1 MNKKYIVRLTN
12 EERQMLQEVL
22 SKGKAA
28 AYKIKHANMLL
39 KADAD
44 GPRWADARIAEA
56 FSSNQNTVRNLRQR
70 CVEYGFDAALNR
82 RKRRTVSREKLLD
95 GRQEARLIALRCSEP
110 PAGWAR
116 WTLELLAE
124 KLVELQVVDTVSRET
139 VRQTLKKMS

>member
-12 EERQMLQEVL
+12 EERQALQEVI

-39 KADAD
+39 KADTD
-44 GPRWADARIAEA
+44 GPNWSDARIAEA

-70 CVEYGFDAALNR
+70 CVEYGFYAALNR
-82 RKRRTVSREKLLD
+82 RKRRKASREKLLD
-95 GRQEARLIALRCSEP
+95 GRQEARLIALRCSDP
-110 PAGWAR
+110 PAGYAR

-124 KLVELQVVDTVSRET
+124 QLVELQVVDTVSRET

>member
-1 MNKKYIVRLTN
+1 MHKKYIVRLTN
-12 EERQMLQEVL
+12 EERQMLQEVI

-28 AYKIKHANMLL
+28 AYTIKHANMLL

-44 GPRWADARIAEA
+44 GPNWSDTRIAEA

-70 CVEYGFDAALNR
+70 CVEYGFYAALNR
-82 RKRRTVSREKLLD
+82 RKRRRTSREKLLD

-110 PAGWAR
+110 PAGCAR

-124 KLVELQVVDTVSRET
+124 QLVELQVVDTVSRET